1 MSKQLS
7 PFLFPPSPGRRA
19 RGSSGGFSAPARM
32 LLTLAAFVIVV
43 AGMKASQELLT
54 PFLLSA
60 FLAIIGTPP
69 LLWLRQ
75 RGLPSWLSLL
85 LVLSVI
91 LLAVLVLVI
100 GVGHSVD
107 SFSRAVPLYQQRL
120 HALALHFL
128 TFFEPLGIDLSQ
140 QKFLQYLDPAAAI
153 GLVGSLVNSLG
164 GVLTNVF
171 MILLTVVF
179 LLQESVTLPG
189 KLHAALKNPQQYL
202 ARSRRFISNVQ
213 RYLLIKTA
221 TSLATGLTVWIWLL
235 VLKVDFAALWG
246 VLAFFLNFVPNIGSV
261 IAAVPAILL
270 ALVQLGA
277 STALWVAAG
286 FVVVNNLVGNVI
298 EPKFLGRSLGLSTL
312 VVFVSLVFWGWV
324 LGPVG
329 MFLSVP
335 LSMLVKIAVE
345 SNEHTR
351 WLSILLGSEVP
362 STTAAAAD
370 DVDLAD
376 MMGEDQQNDE

>member
-1 MSKQLS
+1 
-7 PFLFPPSPGRRA
+7 
-19 RGSSGGFSAPARM
+19 M

-43 AGMKASQELLT
+43 AGMKTSQELLT

-75 RGLPSWLSLL
+75 RGLPSWLALL
-85 LVLSVI
+85 LVLFVI
-91 LLAVLVLVI
+91 MLAVLVLVV

-107 SFSRAVPLYQQRL
+107 SFSRALPLYQQRL
-120 HALALHFL
+120 QDLAAHFL
-128 TFFEPLGIDLSQ
+128 TFLSPLGVDLSKQ
-140 QKFLQYLDPAAAI
+140 QFLRYLDPAAAI

-179 LLQESVTLPG
+179 LLQESVSLPG
-189 KLHAALKNPQQYL
+189 KVQAALKNPQQYL
-202 ARSRRFISNVQ
+202 ARSRLFISNVQ

-221 TSLATGLTVWIWLL
+221 TSLATGLVVWIWLL
-235 VLKVDFAALWG
+235 VLQVDFAALWG
-246 VLAFFLNFVPNIGSV
+246 VLAFFLNYVPNIGSV

-270 ALVQLGA
+270 ALVQLGP
-277 STALWVAAG
+277 SSALWVAAG
-286 FVVVNNLVGNVI
+286 FVVVNNVVGNVI

-312 VVFVSLVFWGWV
+312 VVFISLVFWGWV

-351 WLSILLGSEVP
+351 WLSILLGPEIP
-362 STTAAAAD
+362 DGAAAAAEE
-370 DVDLAD
+370 VDLAD
-376 MMGEDQQNDE
+376 LMAEEKKNNAEK

>member
-1 MSKQLS
+1 MSRQLS
-7 PFLFPPSPGRRA
+7 PFRFPPTAGSRR
-19 RGSSGGFSAPARM
+19 RRPYGGFSAPARM
-32 LLTLAAFVIVV
+32 LMTLAAFVIVV

-91 LLAVLVLVI
+91 MLAVLALVV
-100 GVGHSVD
+100 GVGRSVD
-107 SFSRAVPLYQQRL
+107 SFTQAVPLYQQRL
-120 HALALHFL
+120 HTLALHFL
-128 TFFEPLGIDLSQ
+128 SLFEPLGIDLSQ
-140 QKFLQYLDPAAAI
+140 QQFLRYLDPAAAM

-171 MILLTVVF
+171 MILLTVIF
-179 LLQESVTLPG
+179 LLQESVNLPA
-189 KLHAALKNPQQYL
+189 KLHAALHNPQEYL
-202 ARSRRFISNVQ
+202 QRSRLFISNVQ

-221 TSLATGLTVWIWLL
+221 TSLATGIAVWVLL
-235 VLKVDFAALWG
+235 LILQVDFPALWG

-261 IAAVPAILL
+261 IAAVPVILL
-270 ALVQLGA
+270 ALVQQGT
-277 STALWVAAG
+277 STALWTAAG
-286 FVVVNNLVGNVI
+286 FLLINNLVGNVI

-312 VVFVSLVFWGWV
+312 VVFVSLVFWGWI

-351 WLSILLGSEVP
+351 WLSILLGPEVP
-362 STTAAAAD
+362 EGTTGGEE
-370 DVDLAD
+370 VDLAD
-376 MMGEDQQNDE
+376 LMGKEEKK

>member
-1 MSKQLS
+1 MNRQLS
-7 PFLFPPSPGRRA
+7 SFRVPAPGRRT
-19 RGSSGGFSAPARM
+19 RGSRNGFSAPARM

-43 AGMKASQELLT
+43 AGMKASRELLT

-85 LVLSVI
+85 LVLTVI
-91 LLAVLVLVI
+91 MLAVLALLV

-107 SFSRAVPLYQQRL
+107 SFSQAVPLYQQRL
-120 HALALHFL
+120 HDLALRFL
-128 TFFEPLGIDLSQ
+128 TVLDPLGIDLSQ
-140 QKFLQYLDPAAAI
+140 QQFLRYLDPAAAI

-179 LLQESVTLPG
+179 LLQESVSLPG
-189 KLHAALKNPQQYL
+189 KLQAILKNPQQYL
-202 ARSRRFISNVQ
+202 ARSRLFITNVQ

-221 TSLATGLTVWIWLL
+221 TSLATGLAVWLWLAAL
-235 VLKVDFAALWG
+235 QVDFSALWG
-246 VLAFFLNFVPNIGSV
+246 VLAFFLNFVPNIGSI

-270 ALVQLGA
+270 ALVQSGT

-286 FVVVNNLVGNVI
+286 FVVVNNLIGNVI

-351 WLSILLGSEVP
+351 WLSILLGSEIPVAAA
-362 STTAAAAD
+362 TAAE

-376 MMGEDQQNDE
+376 LMSRGKQDDEV